1 MRLNLFI
8 WSLAL
13 LAISA
18 ELVKVS
24 FDSFNGF
31 PLWLLNMDFEEN
43 QPATAKNNVQA
54 SENHQDND
62 VQSAVPQERERRF
75 FTATYFR
82 NVRRL
87 MRKCRLEGY
96 KKGRSAGYKKGL
108 SVGRSSGYKS
118 GYARGRSSGFAAGTA
133 AEKRK
138 LSTKISSAYNRGYQ
152 LGYANGYRNG
162 KRVGYKSGYKVG
174 KRTGYRSGHS
184 VGYRKG
190 KEARCSYTTGVY
202 KTHLLGYPKSLGRK
216 LYT

>member
-1 MRLNLFI
+1 MRLFI
-8 WSLAL
+8 WSFAL

-18 ELVKVS
+18 ELVQVS

-31 PLWLLNMDFEEN
+31 PLWLLNMDFQEN

-75 FTATYFR
+75 HVTRLMVR
-82 NVRRL
+82 NMRRL
-87 MRKCRLEGY
+87 MRKLRLEGY

-108 SVGRSSGYKS
+108 SVGRSSGYRS

-138 LSTKISSAYNRGYQ
+138 LSAKISSAYSRGYHMP
-152 LGYANGYRNG
+152 LG
-162 KRVGYKSGYKVG
+162 KSMDIHGD
-174 KRTGYRSGHS
+174 TGADNSP
-184 VGYRKG
+184 
-190 KEARCSYTTGVY
+190 E
-202 KTHLLGYPKSLGRK
+202 
-216 LYT
+216 